1 MDQDALKQ
9 QGKFSSL
16 FNPKENPVGFVAFLF
31 IAFILF
37 GALTVYINSSRN
49 QQNSNPDELKQA
61 NKKFEQLSNSAVV
74 YGYWTDQGSHVDSV
88 NLKTGEISEVAVLPS
103 SIKRIFV
110 SGSEKIMF
118 INGTDSK
125 DHGKEIAAYDV
136 ASKLTTPIVSSSQG
150 YGIDEFV
157 ISPNGRY
164 LATWEV
170 IFTDGKTL
178 KGGKSRVYGVDL
190 QNPQVKNLIYEDD
203 LSQTTYAHYPLGV
216 TDTGLIAVDTFEP
229 GTSAGWANGMSTSD
243 ITGTQKE
250 TIGVMG
256 RGTYATQPQLSP
268 DGRLLAFAGYNGSL
282 GSGSINVR
290 GNDGFRQAILSPNT
304 VETFDLTTKIRTTLP
319 NISAANRYPDVTW
332 DRATGKIIYSM
343 ISKDA
348 STNGTYLYDI
358 AASQSKKI
366 DTLGDAGQ
374 KGTYA
379 VVSGLEQN
387 KYLSG
392 QYDLS
397 PSAQGNLGPSYAQPL
412 TEISVYD
419 ATQNKRVPIN
429 VGQSLMQ
436 FIAVTP
442 VGYFRGANIVGQA
455 DNSGSGRINSDQL
468 QLHTFVIKPTLEPVR
483 IEQQSTGRCRD
494 VAAERCNSLLGK
506 SFTGDQARAD
516 GGTGD
521 KAYDACFTTEFTN
534 ARKASCSDSPLYLY
548 GEKGTNVKV
557 TVGTPIYN
565 SNIKYD
571 GMYSGVLTGDGGIS
585 VGGKEYDNID
595 FDYTVSLRKFPT
607 LNYGKTVRSSE
618 VGEVVSE
625 YGKKL
630 GLNYQ
635 EISDTVK
642 KIGQIN
648 SEYVFVSFFDDETSK
663 IILPLDIVPTPD
675 VYRNVVFFLKPVSE
689 PIVASAPEFG
699 KYPERQG
706 FTAVEVSFII
716 DR

>member
-49 QQNSNPDELKQA
+49 EQSSNKDELKQA
-61 NKKFEQLSNSAVV
+61 NKKFEQLSNNSVV
-74 YGYWTDQGSHVDSV
+74 YGYWTDQGSHIDSV
-88 NLKTGEISEVAVLPS
+88 SLKTGEISEIALLPS
-103 SIKRIFV
+103 TIKRVFV
-110 SGSEKIMF
+110 SSSDKIMF

-136 ASKLTTPIVSSSQG
+136 ATKLTTPIVSSSQG

-164 LATWEV
+164 IATWEV
-170 IFTDGKTL
+170 IFADGKTL

-203 LSQTTYAHYPLGV
+203 LAQTTYAHYPLGV
-216 TDTGLIAVDTFEP
+216 TDVGVIAIDTFEP
-229 GTSAGWANGMSTSD
+229 GTSAGWANGMSISD
-243 ITGTQKE
+243 IAGTRKE
-250 TIGVMG
+250 TIDAMG
-256 RGTYATQPQLSP
+256 RGTYASQPQLSP

-304 VETFDLTTKIRTTLP
+304 VETFDLTTRVRTALP
-319 NISAANRYPDVTW
+319 NISTANRYPDVTW

-343 ISKDA
+343 ISKDPT
-348 STNGTYLYDI
+348 TNGTYLYDI
-358 AASQSKKI
+358 ATSQSKKI
-366 DTLGDAGQ
+366 DTLGDVGQ

-379 VVSGLEQN
+379 VVSGLDQN
-387 KYLSG
+387 KFLSG

-419 ATQNKRVPIN
+419 ASQNRRVPVN

-436 FIAVTP
+436 FIAVVP
-442 VGYFRGANIVGQA
+442 VGYFQGANIVGQA
-455 DNSGSGRINSDQL
+455 DNSGSGRTNSDQL

-483 IEQQSTGRCRD
+483 IEQQSSGRCRD
-494 VAAERCNSLLGK
+494 VAAERCNSLLSK
-506 SFTGDQARAD
+506 NFTGDQAKAS

-521 KAYDACFTTEFTN
+521 KAYDSCFQTEFSN
-534 ARKASCSDSPLYLY
+534 ARTASCSDSPLYLY

-557 TVGTPIYN
+557 SVGTPIYN
-565 SNIKYD
+565 SNIEYD
-571 GMYSGVLTGDGGIS
+571 GIYSGVLTGDGGIS
-585 VGGKEYDNID
+585 VGGKEYSNID
-595 FDYTVSLRKFPT
+595 FDYTVALRKFPM
-607 LNYGKTVRSSE
+607 LDYGKTVKSSE
-618 VGEVVSE
+618 VAQVVSE

-630 GLNYQ
+630 GLNSQ
-635 EISDTVK
+635 EIEDTVK
-642 KIGQIN
+642 KIGIID

-663 IILPLDIVPTPD
+663 IILPLDIKPTPD
-675 VYRNVVFFLKPVSE
+675 VYRNVVFFLKPVRT
-689 PIVASAPEFG
+689 PVVAQVPQFG
-699 KYPERQG
+699 KYPERHG